1 MKILEIKRL
10 FNEYNLSVLN
20 YKNKTI
26 LFSYY
31 QSLILKYSNKKDL
44 EFKNNPLI
52 SIIIPLYNN
61 KKQYILRSLISI
73 EAQTFK
79 NIEIIYIDD
88 FSENDS
94 ISLINILKLIDKR
107 ILLILNNKNKGILF
121 TKSLGVK
128 ISRGKYVFVLDQDDI
143 LLSKNLLKNAYEILE
158 KYELDILQFNRYNLN
173 EKTGKID
180 FVPEKI
186 FPFYNSIITQ
196 PELSQTKNF
205 LNKSF
210 AFTFNIWDKIIK
222 KKVYINALNFLGKEL
237 YNSKIIQREDH
248 IFTFALYKVAQKYMR
263 TNIDGYL
270 YINHYNQITK
280 NINEQKSSLV
290 YDEFTFLNFLYIN
303 TNETEEEKNVFF
315 REFLII
321 IINLNVCIKV
331 NNDKIIELVYKVCD
345 YSIKSKFIGEY
356 KKNILNFCNK
366 FINLNTQFYINY
378 NLDIILSLK
387 KIII

>member
-1 MKILEIKRL
+1 M
-10 FNEYNLSVLN
+10 
-20 YKNKTI
+20 
-26 LFSYY
+26 
-31 QSLILKYSNKKDL
+31 
-44 EFKNNPLI
+44 
-52 SIIIPLYNN
+52 
-61 KKQYILRSLISI
+61 
-73 EAQTFK
+73 
-79 NIEIIYIDD
+79 
-88 FSENDS
+88 
-94 ISLINILKLIDKR
+94 
-107 ILLILNNKNKGILF
+107 
-121 TKSLGVK
+121 
-128 ISRGKYVFVLDQDDI
+128 
-143 LLSKNLLKNAYEILE
+143 KNAYEILE

-173 EKTGKID
+173 ENTGKID

-222 KKVYINALNFLGKEL
+222 KKVYLNALNFLGKEL

-248 IFTFALYKVAQKYMR
+248 IFTFALYKVSQKYMR

-270 YINHYNQITK
+270 YINHCDQITK

-290 YDEFTFLNFLYIN
+290 FDEFTFLNFLYIN

-331 NNDKIIELVYKVCD
+331 NNDKITELVYKVCD

-378 NLDIILSLK
+378 NLNIILSLK